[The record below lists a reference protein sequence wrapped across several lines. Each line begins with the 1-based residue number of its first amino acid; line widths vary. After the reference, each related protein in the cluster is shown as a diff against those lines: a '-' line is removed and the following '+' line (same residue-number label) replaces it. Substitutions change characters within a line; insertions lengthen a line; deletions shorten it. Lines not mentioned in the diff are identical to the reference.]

1 MAAVMLLSLISVG
14 AAEISS
20 EYGVG
25 TSNTAIFAGMVE
37 KLPFGTHYVYWRESQ
52 YVYAF
57 AYAETL
63 AYDGA
68 SFSGEDVTIVEYN
81 TGGGY
86 QSPPTILDYVESDFE
101 LYPEDYLV
109 YSDLGFYPDLIERGG
124 VQYEALCCLIL
135 CSFAV
140 WLLLDRLVRACKRS
154 K

>member
-1 MAAVMLLSLISVG
+1 MAAVMLLSLISAG
-14 AAEISS
+14 AAEVSS

-25 TSNTAIFAGMVE
+25 TSNTTIFAGVVE

-52 YVYAF
+52 YVYAL
-57 AYAETL
+57 AYSETL
-63 AYDGA
+63 AFDGA
-68 SFSGEDVTIVEYN
+68 SFSGEDVTIVEYD

-86 QSPPTILDYVESDFE
+86 QSPATISSYDESDFE

-109 YSDLGFYPDLIERGG
+109 YSDLGHYPDLIERGG
-124 VQYEALCCLIL
+124 VQYEALACIIL

-140 WLLLDRLVRACKRS
+140 WFMLDRFVHACKRS